1 MTNAKPSIHQAAWV
15 GGIYE
20 DSRQQGGKHE
30 NKHCWW
36 DAHGVTY
43 QRKKLDFGDYMDAS
57 GLSNVSVDTKR
68 SISEVAMDVGR
79 DHARFVRE
87 IERANT
93 AGFRLVVLIE
103 VGGPYSTIDAIERWT
118 AIPCRNCANRRYGSC
133 DPHASGCARFR
144 SRPMQG
150 ETVLKIMRRLE
161 QDHGCRFEVC
171 RPSQSARRICELLG
185 VRYDNG

>member
-1 MTNAKPSIHQAAWV
+1 MTKI
-15 GGIYE
+15 IC
-20 DSRQQGGKHE
+20 DTRQKRGKHE
-30 NKHCWW
+30 NIDRWF
-36 DAHGVTY
+36 DLHGVEY
-43 QRKKLDFGDYMDAS
+43 EYRKLDTGDYATDD
-57 GLSNVSVDTKR
+57 LSSNILVDTKKGL
-68 SISEVAMDVGR
+68 SEVAMDVGR

-103 VGGPYSTIDAIERWT
+103 VGGPYSTIDAIAGWT

-144 SRPMQG
+144 NRPMQG

-161 QDHGCRFEVC
+161 ENHGCRFEVC
-171 RPSQSARRICELLG
+171 RPSQSSRRICELLG

>member
-1 MTNAKPSIHQAAWV
+1 MTKI
-15 GGIYE
+15 IC
-20 DSRQQGGKHE
+20 DTRQKRGKHE
-30 NKHCWW
+30 NIDRWF
-36 DAHGVTY
+36 DLHGVEY
-43 QRKKLDFGDYMDAS
+43 EYRKLDAGDYATDD
-57 GLSNVSVDTKR
+57 LSSNILVDTKKGL
-68 SISEVAMDVGR
+68 SEVAMDVGR

-87 IERANT
+87 IERANA

-103 VGGPYSTIDAIERWT
+103 VGGPYSTLDAIAGWT

-133 DPHASGCARFR
+133 NPHESGCARFR

>member
-1 MTNAKPSIHQAAWV
+1 MGASVAV
-15 GGIYE
+15 YV
-20 DSRQQGGKHE
+20 DSRQKAGKH
-30 NKHCWW
+30 NAKHSWFKS
-36 DAHGVTY
+36 HGIEVV
-43 QRKKLDFGDYMDAS
+43 RKKLDFGDYMDAS

-87 IERANT
+87 IERANV

-103 VGGPYSTIDAIERWT
+103 VGGPYSTIDAIAGWT
-118 AIPCRNCANRRYGSC
+118 AIPCRNCANRRYSKC
-133 DPHASGCARFR
+133 NPHESGCARFR